1 MCESCNSQVQEITCK
16 MVEAECTQ
24 HIGTEKQIY
33 LLFSYKTEQEIE
45 DSLAHYTALLIS
57 G

>member
-1 MCESCNSQVQEITCK
+1 MYT
-16 MVEAECTQ
+16 TF
-24 HIGTEKQIY
+24 GTEKQIY

-45 DSLAHYTALLIS
+45 GSLPLYTALLIS